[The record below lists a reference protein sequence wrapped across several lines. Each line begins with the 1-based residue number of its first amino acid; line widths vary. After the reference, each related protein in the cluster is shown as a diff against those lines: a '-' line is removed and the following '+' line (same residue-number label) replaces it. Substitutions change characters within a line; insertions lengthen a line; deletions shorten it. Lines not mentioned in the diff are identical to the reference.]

1 MCWVASF
8 VSRRSAAIRLDGETG
23 ATVQIQSGLPQGSPT
38 SPILFM
44 LFMQPLFSLGSRER
58 KRARFDD
65 ISLLM
70 ESPVP
75 PVPPVS
81 FCTFATQAHRGL
93 APKPWTATMLHLIS
107 EYTDIRH
114 DVDLTADEST
124 RQEILQDRKNEDG
137 RP

>member
-1 MCWVASF
+1 MRWVASF
-8 VSRRSAAIRLDGETG
+8 VSQRSAAVRLDGETG

-44 LFMQPLFSLGSRER
+44 LFMQPLFSLGSRDR
-58 KRARFDD
+58 KRARFGYADD

-75 PVPPVS
+75 PVS
-81 FCTFATQAHRGL
+81 FRTFATQAHCGL

-114 DVDLTADEST
+114 DVDLTVDEST